1 MKKYVLDA
9 NVLMSAMISG
19 KPVYLEMFERFQFF
33 VPDFIITEIEK
44 YKFLI
49 LEKTKLKTSEFN
61 EFANKLFQNLS
72 IIPSSYISEENINY
86 AMNLC
91 MDIDEKDTMYV
102 ALSLQMSITLVTR
115 DIPLFKGLKKKGFK
129 NVILFDTLFN
139 EME

>member
-9 NVLMSAMISG
+9 NVLMSALISG
-19 KPVYLEMFERFQFF
+19 KQIYLSIFERIQFF

>member
-9 NVLMSAMISG
+9 NVLMSALISG
-19 KPVYLEMFERFQFF
+19 KQIYLSIFERIQFF

-129 NVILFDTLFN
+129 KKCWLEQIL
-139 EME
+139 ES

>member
-9 NVLMSAMISG
+9 NVLMSALISG
-19 KPVYLEMFERFQFF
+19 KQIYLSIFERIQFF

-115 DIPLFKGLKKKGFK
+115 DIPLFKG
-129 NVILFDTLFN
+129 
-139 EME
+139 